1 MRRIILVLAVAAL
14 MAALLVVAGPASA
27 QAGCQDFGVG
37 FVAANAP
44 HGELASSNA
53 PQGLDEE
60 ILGLHAAYCE

>member
-27 QAGCQDFGVG
+27 QAGCQGFGEG

-44 HGELASSNA
+44 HGDAASSNA
-53 PQGLDEE
+53 PLNNE
-60 ILGLHAAYCE
+60 IEYFKTISCS